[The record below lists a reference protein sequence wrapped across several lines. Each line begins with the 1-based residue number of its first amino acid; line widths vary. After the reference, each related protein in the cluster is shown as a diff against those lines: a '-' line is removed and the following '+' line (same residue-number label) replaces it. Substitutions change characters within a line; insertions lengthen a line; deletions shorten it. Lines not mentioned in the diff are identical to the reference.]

1 MKVFYARV
9 STEEQNE
16 SRQITMARV
25 QGIQDKYIF
34 IDKASGKNTNREQ
47 FKAMMKFLRED
58 DILICESISRIS
70 RSVSDFLHIIE
81 ELNEKGVIFVSLKE
95 NIDTNSPQG
104 RFMLTVFGAMAE
116 LEREQILQR
125 QKEGIALA
133 VAEGK
138 YKGKP
143 KMKIDE
149 SAFRKECEKWRAGE
163 QTATETMKK
172 LNLKPNTFYRR
183 VKEAGI

>member
-9 STEEQNE
+9 STEAQNE
-16 SRQITMARV
+16 ARQIEMAREN
-25 QGIQDKYIF
+25 GINEKYIF
-34 IDKASGKNTNREQ
+34 IDKQSGKNTNRAEFQ
-47 FKAMMKFLRED
+47 RMMNFLRED

-70 RSVSDFLHIIE
+70 RNVADFLRIIE
-81 ELNEKGVIFVSLKE
+81 ELNNKGVKFISLKE
-95 NIDTNSPQG
+95 NIDTSSPQG
-104 RFMLTVFGAMAE
+104 KFILTVFGALAE

-125 QKEGIALA
+125 QKEGIAIA
-133 VAEGK
+133 KAEGK